1 MQKVIQE
8 VLKRHEFEKWDL
20 SFLEAFC
27 HFWFLR
33 IRHKVR
39 LQWFSFQKSIWSG
52 DPSTDTLLKNWTH
65 VVTEKV
71 SFNIQQVRVEILFV
85 SGRLSKKNK
94 WKKKNNGFSR
104 TMSKNCQSLSK
115 TKPAGQN
122 FMNLRF
128 LRSLND

>member
-8 VLKRHEFEKWDL
+8 VLKRHEFKKWDL

-27 HFWFLR
+27 RFWFLR
-33 IRHKVR
+33 NRHKGR
-39 LQWFSFQKSIWSG
+39 LQWFSFQKSISGG
-52 DPSTDTLLKNWTH
+52 DPSTDTFLKNWTH

-85 SGRLSKKNK
+85 SGRLSKKK
-94 WKKKNNGFSR
+94 QVEKKNNGFSR

-115 TKPAGQN
+115 TKSAGQN
-122 FMNLRF
+122 FMNLHF
-128 LRSLND
+128 FRSPNE